1 MEAEKPEKGT
11 NRRGNGHIFKPKYKT
26 RSGEVRESKFF
37 YIQFYRN
44 GIRYVENT
52 RTDKITPAK
61 SLLRRRLGSEQ
72 FVPPKLEK
80 LTFDELAAGVLN
92 DYEKNEHS
100 SLPRVRQSIFHLTKF
115 FRGQLAININ
125 GAMAS
130 EYAVLRRR
138 RPGDKGARDGIST
151 GAAIAT
157 INRELA
163 ALRRMFNLGKKD
175 SKVRFVL
182 PTISLTKENNE
193 RKGFLDHN
201 QYRELRA
208 ALPEYARSVL
218 VAMYYTGMRIG
229 EVLAIQWDQVDIAER
244 EIRLESGTTKNDE
257 ARTLPLHGELL
268 EVIQILREIHD
279 RKHPVCQRVFS
290 HGGKPIKNLYKAW
303 RTACVK
309 VGLGRIVCAACSG
322 EIDES
327 GACVHCSG
335 KVTKYVGLIPHDLR
349 RTAVRNLIRA
359 GVPRSVAMKISGH
372 KTESVFER
380 YNITSQEDIRDAA
393 WKLARY
399 LETKNSQSTTKVN
412 VAQTSSENK
421 PAVSLLN

>member
-1 MEAEKPEKGT
+1 MEAETPDKGA

-26 RSGEVRESKFF
+26 RSGEVCESKFF
-37 YIQFYRN
+37 YIQFYRD
-44 GIRYVENT
+44 GVRYVENT
-52 RTDKITPAK
+52 HTDKITPAK

-80 LTFDELAAGVLN
+80 LTFDELAAGVLT
-92 DYEKNEHS
+92 DYEKNERS
-100 SLPRVRQSIFHLTKF
+100 SLSRVRQSIFHLTKF
-115 FRGQLAININ
+115 FRGQRAININ

-130 EYAVLRRR
+130 EYAVLRRK
-138 RPGDKGARDGIST
+138 RPGDEGARDGIST

-182 PTISLTKENNE
+182 PTISLTKENNV

-229 EVLAIQWDQVDIAER
+229 EVLAIQWDQVEIAER
-244 EIRLESGTTKNDE
+244 EIRLEPGTTKNDE

-268 EVIQILREIHD
+268 EVIQIQREIHE
-279 RKHPVCQRVFS
+279 RKHP
-290 HGGKPIKNLYKAW
+290 
-303 RTACVK
+303 
-309 VGLGRIVCAACSG
+309 
-322 EIDES
+322 
-327 GACVHCSG
+327 
-335 KVTKYVGLIPHDLR
+335 
-349 RTAVRNLIRA
+349 
-359 GVPRSVAMKISGH
+359 
-372 KTESVFER
+372 
-380 YNITSQEDIRDAA
+380 
-393 WKLARY
+393 
-399 LETKNSQSTTKVN
+399 
-412 VAQTSSENK
+412 
-421 PAVSLLN
+421 